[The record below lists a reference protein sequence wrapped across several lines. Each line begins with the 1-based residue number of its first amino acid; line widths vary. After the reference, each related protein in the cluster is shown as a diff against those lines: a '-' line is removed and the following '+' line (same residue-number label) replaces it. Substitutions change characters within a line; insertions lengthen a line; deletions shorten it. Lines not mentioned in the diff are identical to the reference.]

1 MSTAQ
6 QRAAA
11 HVAAV
16 VAAGHSIAFVPGA
29 GKEGKDGVVTSF
41 DVSEPHQISPETEA
55 LSNSFRHGVKA
66 DNRALVAELIRRGW
80 VLEWA

>member
-11 HVAAV
+11 HIAAV
-16 VAAGHSIAFVPGA
+16 VAAGHSILLMRNAFSD
-29 GKEGKDGVVTSF
+29 GKDGIVTSF
-41 DVSEPHQISPETEA
+41 DVSQPHPLDPATEA
-55 LSNSFRHGVKA
+55 LAVSYSRDRKA

-80 VLEWA
+80 VQ